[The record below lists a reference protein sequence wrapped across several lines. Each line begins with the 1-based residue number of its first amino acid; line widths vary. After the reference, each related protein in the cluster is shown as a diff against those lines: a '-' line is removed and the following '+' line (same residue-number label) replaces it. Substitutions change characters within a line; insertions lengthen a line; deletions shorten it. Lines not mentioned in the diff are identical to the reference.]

1 MLNFV
6 YSNNFFTFRVGLTF
20 LILQYIYVVIQL
32 MLQHTCINKI
42 GSVQYRAAGASRS
55 SDAAFRQHYCGH
67 VFSQIIRAD
76 FQVVAGSNC
85 GTVLREDG
93 WCSRVAAYCYT
104 RSASGLCV
112 CPGAVVVQHGL

>member
-1 MLNFV
+1 MLSFV

-67 VFSQIIRAD
+67 VFFTDNQGGLPGRCG
-76 FQVVAGSNC
+76 FKLWNGSTGRWLVFSC
-85 GTVLREDG
+85 R
-93 WCSRVAAYCYT
+93 
-104 RSASGLCV
+104 GLLLH
-112 CPGAVVVQHGL
+112 A